1 MKTYFGDLHDHCGIT
16 YGFGSLEN
24 AINRAKSQL
33 DFSAFTGHAM
43 WPDMYEKAPG
53 TEFVVN
59 FHLEGFKKLRDH
71 WEEVRQ
77 KVAEANSPEFVT
89 FQGYELHSR
98 EYGDHHLLSID
109 DDLPLIYRNSPEELV
124 KGCGGHTIAIP
135 HHIGYTPDYR
145 GIDWDKYQEKISPVI
160 EVYSKHGCAMS
171 EDADYPYYHNMG
183 PRDTRNM
190 VDEGLRRGYH
200 FGFVA
205 STDHHAGFPG
215 SYGDGLAAVVA
226 EEKTRESLWEAINA
240 RRTYAVTGDKILCDF
255 KINDS
260 WMGSEITGNKRKIH
274 AHVETEGTLDKIILY
289 KNLKPYH
296 IINGEFYQKVNE
308 EGCYKLR
315 VEMGWGKSNL
325 YHWNGNIRVEGG
337 SIESYNTYFRGRS
350 VLAPS
355 ADESYDENSINDI
368 ETFSELKNSQEFAWR
383 CDTVGNK
390 STLHPCTSSVVVK
403 VKGDLNTQITYQ
415 LNDKTYTATIKDL
428 LAYGYTNH
436 MEYYHSQAFK
446 IYKAVPETRYTFDLD
461 LEDINPENEWDVYHL
476 EVAQKNRQWAYV
488 SPIYVKKE

>member
-1 MKTYFGDLHDHCGIT
+1 MNVYFGDLHNHCGMT
-16 YGFGSLEN
+16 YGFGSLDN
-24 AINRAKSQL
+24 AIKRAKSQL
-33 DFSAFTGHAM
+33 DFSSFTGHAM
-43 WPDMYEKAPG
+43 WPDMYEKAPE

-59 FHLEGFKKLRDH
+59 FHLEGFKKLKDH
-71 WEEVRQ
+71 WEEIR
-77 KVAEANSPEFVT
+77 KKIEDANSSDFVT

-98 EYGDHHLLSID
+98 TYGDHHLVSID
-109 DDLPLIYRNSPEELV
+109 GDLDLVYRDSPEELV
-124 KGCGGHTIAIP
+124 RDSGKNVIAVP

-145 GIDWDKYQEKISPVI
+145 GIDWDKYQEKLSPVV
-160 EVYSKHGCAMS
+160 EVYSKHGCSMS

-190 VDEGLRRGYH
+190 VDEGLRRGYK

-215 SYGDGLAAVVA
+215 SYGDGMAAVVA
-226 EEKTRESLWEAINA
+226 EELTRESLWKAILE
-240 RRTYAVTGDKILCDF
+240 RRTYAVTGDRILCDF
-255 KINDS
+255 KVNGS
-260 WMGSEITGNKRKIH
+260 WMGSEITANKRKIT

-296 IINGEFYQKVNE
+296 IINGEMFQEVNK
-308 EGCYKLR
+308 EGCYKIR
-315 VEMGWGKSNL
+315 IEMGWGKDVL
-325 YHWNGNIRVEGG
+325 YRWNGKVEAENG
-337 SIESYNTYFRGRS
+337 SIVGYNTYFRGRN

-355 ADESYDENSINDI
+355 QNETYDINNINDI
-368 ETFSELKNSQEFAWR
+368 ETSSQLKSDREFVWS

-403 VKGDLNTQITYQ
+403 VKGDLNTKLTFTV
-415 LNDKTYTATIKDL
+415 NDKTYTATIGEL
-428 LAYGYTNH
+428 LQYGYTNH

-446 IYKAVPETRYTFDLD
+446 IYKAVPETKYVFDLE
-461 LEDINPENEWDVYHL
+461 LEDDQPENDCDFYHL

-488 SPIYVKKE
+488 SPVYVNRE